1 MEKFKHQSWADFSDE
16 DSSATEEEVPQI
28 DPNKKSMLE
37 KLNSSNLPEFTF
49 KIENLPYTLTGPE
62 DLYCLLDL
70 KPKDVIIK
78 LQYKGKKFSGYAI
91 VEARDKATALI
102 VASKYGAGFNGRSLL
117 VYFKDEDGCW
127 VPNKKVLKDSDLNST
142 RLVNQKVFTKTS
154 VAQEKVKNK
163 VNKWI
168 SPKEI
173 MKNDPAV
180 IKIEVKVK
188 PKVFKSL
195 FN

>member
-1 MEKFKHQSWADFSDE
+1 MEKFKLQSWADFSDE
-16 DSSATEEEVPQI
+16 DSSATEEEVPRV
-28 DPNKKSMLE
+28 DPNKKAMLE

-62 DLYCLLDL
+62 DLHCLLDL
-70 KPKDVIIK
+70 TPKDVIIK

-91 VEARDKATALI
+91 VEARDKAAALV
-102 VASKYGAGFNGRSLL
+102 VASKYGAGFNGRTLL
-117 VYFKDEDGCW
+117 VYLKDADGCW

-142 RLVNQKVFTKTS
+142 RLVNQSGLIKS
-154 VAQEKVKNK
+154 CVAQENVKNK
-163 VNKWI
+163 LNKWI

-173 MKNDPAV
+173 MKNDSAV
-180 IKIEVKVK
+180 LRIEGKVK
-188 PKVFKSL
+188 PQTFRSL